1 MTPLQNARCCTAGA
15 PHLLSLGT
23 GSPPGCAAVGKGG
36 RATAVGGQRLGAPPR
51 CCCCCCSI
59 GLLSHD
65 RGLGGKHLPLPL
77 LPPCARSPL
86 QTVLLVVQA
95 GFDVRET
102 KCISRALQGYSS
114 RGAVCQ
120 DAERNREKENAACEV
135 VGRGLETT
143 PNDFRLAR
151 RAFRSPELML
161 TRGPGEAAGGSPVPR
176 TSVELGGRPP
186 RRGVPL
192 AQGCS
197 LCVSPQDGRAGT
209 RPLQELE
216 PTAPGQPPR
225 GFPAHPPP
233 AGSPHPGEGPA
244 APRR

>member
-51 CCCCCCSI
+51 CCCCSI
-59 GLLSHD
+59 GLLSRD

-77 LPPCARSPL
+77 LPPCAPL

-95 GFDVRET
+95 GLDVRET

-135 VGRGLETT
+135 VGRALKTT

-161 TRGPGEAAGGSPVPR
+161 TRGGGSVRFSSAQDKRGAGWEAAAPPIAAPWGPPGPR
-176 TSVELGGRPP
+176 VLSVCFLAGRTC
-186 RRGVPL
+186 R
-192 AQGCS
+192 
-197 LCVSPQDGRAGT
+197 
-209 RPLQELE
+209 
-216 PTAPGQPPR
+216 
-225 GFPAHPPP
+225 
-233 AGSPHPGEGPA
+233 GPA
-244 APRR
+244 ATGTGTRRSWATSPRISCASCPSRLPAPR